1 MISPKEFYHKLDE
14 ILASIDHLEE
24 KNDYLISILE
34 KLLASFR
41 KSLNILDGCLY
52 EEGSNQFYL
61 INNPPKMCNFSEI
74 PEILTF
80 ESLAIQLAFRHGCYI
95 YDNPAESPCLFREVK
110 SQYTIPAIIL
120 IHGREKRWLLLF
132 LLGSGWIREEIEFCF
147 NIVRRSVETQL
158 SFEFFKNNLQSAAK
172 IQQSLLPKKAPQI
185 PGYEIAFRSQPA
197 ELVGGDLL
205 DFFVLDSNTF
215 AVAIGDAV
223 GHDLPAALLVR
234 DVVTGLRMGIEK
246 EMKTTYAIRKLNRVI
261 HQSTYSAAYV
271 SLFYAEV
278 ENHGSLF
285 YVNAGH
291 PAPILIYKQAIHV
304 LEATG
309 TIIGPLPEIDP
320 KRGYNYMP
328 PGSIFVL
335 YTDGIFER
343 RNQFGE
349 NFNINRLEELVLL
362 NQEKSSQELIDL
374 IFKTAFEFGDSLEW
388 EDDVSVIIV
397 KRLIE
402 EK

>member
-1 MISPKEFYHKLDE
+1 MISPKEFYRKLDE

-52 EEGSNQFYL
+52 EEGANQFYL
-61 INNPPKMCNFSEI
+61 VNSPDKICSFSGM
-74 PEILTF
+74 PETLTF
-80 ESLAIQLAFRHGCYI
+80 DSLAIQLAFRHGCYI

-110 SQYTIPAIIL
+110 SGYAIPAIIL

-132 LLGSGWIREEIEFCF
+132 ELGSGWIREEIEFCF
-147 NIVRRSVETQL
+147 NIVRRSVETRL
-158 SFEFFKNNLQSAAK
+158 AYEFFKNNLQSAAK
-172 IQQSLLPKKAPQI
+172 IQQSLLPKKAPQVA
-185 PGYEIAFRSQPA
+185 GYEIAFRSQPA

-246 EMKTTYAIRKLNRVI
+246 EMKITYAIRKLNRVI
-261 HQSTYSAAYV
+261 HQSTYSSAYV
-271 SLFYAEV
+271 SLFYAEI
-278 ENHGSLF
+278 EAHGSLF

-309 TIIGPLPEIDP
+309 TIIGPLPEISP
-320 KRGYNYMP
+320 KRNYNYMP
-328 PGSIFVL
+328 PGSIFLL

-343 RNQFGE
+343 RNRFGE

-362 NQEKSSQELIDL
+362 NQDKSSQELLEL
-374 IFKTAFEFGDSLEW
+374 IFKTAHEFGDNQDW

-397 KRLIE
+397 KRLID